1 MGSVSNAKRFSS
13 ASPSHLYSSFR
24 ELPKGCNVFEGSF
37 EFTRR
42 PEGCEADDKK
52 LRIVST
58 RLLES
63 EDIYLSLWEFA

>member
-1 MGSVSNAKRFSS
+1 MRNFESS
-13 ASPSHLYSSFR
+13 L
-24 ELPKGCNVFEGSF
+24 ELPKGCNVLEVSF

-63 EDIYLSLWEFA
+63 EDFYLSL